1 MKFTF
6 QLGIQDIQQMNR
18 KLKLLIVLSVTKVAQ
33 KTEREADE
41 KLGGALQCRGQGS
54 LPEDASET
62 YKLEMPTL
70 TAKETQLAQLMGS
83 SPAHDRCSLDRS
95 FLSPSHICAYLLR
108 EERARMSPLWAAC
121 PIFLSLIA

>member
-41 KLGGALQCRGQGS
+41 KLRGALKCRGQGS
-54 LPEDASET
+54 LPEV
-62 YKLEMPTL
+62 
-70 TAKETQLAQLMGS
+70 
-83 SPAHDRCSLDRS
+83 
-95 FLSPSHICAYLLR
+95 F
-108 EERARMSPLWAAC
+108 
-121 PIFLSLIA
+121 

>member
-54 LPEDASET
+54 LPED
-62 YKLEMPTL
+62 
-70 TAKETQLAQLMGS
+70 
-83 SPAHDRCSLDRS
+83 
-95 FLSPSHICAYLLR
+95 F
-108 EERARMSPLWAAC
+108 
-121 PIFLSLIA
+121 

>member
-41 KLGGALQCRGQGS
+41 KGGSFTMQRS
-54 LPEDASET
+54 R
-62 YKLEMPTL
+62 K
-70 TAKETQLAQLMGS
+70 
-83 SPAHDRCSLDRS
+83 SP
-95 FLSPSHICAYLLR
+95 
-108 EERARMSPLWAAC
+108 
-121 PIFLSLIA
+121 